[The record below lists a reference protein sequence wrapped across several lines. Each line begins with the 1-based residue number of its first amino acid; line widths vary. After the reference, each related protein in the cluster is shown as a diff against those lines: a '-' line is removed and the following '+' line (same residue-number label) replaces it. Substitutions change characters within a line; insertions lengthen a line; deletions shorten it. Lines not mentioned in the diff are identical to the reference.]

1 LGWGYLEI
9 VIKKVAFLIF
19 LPMIA
24 EVVIACCDCGVP
36 LLKNYSNQFLAVD
49 NLDNSGEE
57 PVVTTLP
64 TVPKLA
70 YGVRIYI
77 KREIVACNHPVT
89 PGFIQSAYAFSC
101 DCPPALQIA
110 AKDSIVAINL
120 LSAYDFDADHVA
132 GSDVTE
138 YFRVFEYRSFR
149 TVNEYLED
157 QNGFDDHTI
166 SRWTLE
172 DESQLDFKLTMLLM
186 KAPAIQ
192 VSNKFRIRVAFSD
205 GRVLEQETTA
215 IDLI

>member
-1 LGWGYLEI
+1 
-9 VIKKVAFLIF
+9 
-19 LPMIA
+19 MIA

-70 YGVRIYI
+70 YGIRIYI
-77 KREIVACNHPVT
+77 KREIVACNRTVT
-89 PGFIQSAYAFSC
+89 PGLFPSAYAYSC
-101 DCPPALQIA
+101 ECPPSLQIA
-110 AKDSIVAINL
+110 AKDSIVAITI
-120 LSAYDFDADHVA
+120 LSTFDFDANHAA

-138 YFRVFEYRSFR
+138 FFSIFQHRTFR
-149 TVNEYLED
+149 TVDEYLED
-157 QNGFDDHTI
+157 PNGYDKHDI
-166 SRWTLE
+166 SNWTLQ
-172 DESQLDFKLTMLLM
+172 DESQLDFELTMLLM

-192 VSNKFRIRVAFSD
+192 VSNKFMIRVAFSD

-215 IDLI
+215 IDFM